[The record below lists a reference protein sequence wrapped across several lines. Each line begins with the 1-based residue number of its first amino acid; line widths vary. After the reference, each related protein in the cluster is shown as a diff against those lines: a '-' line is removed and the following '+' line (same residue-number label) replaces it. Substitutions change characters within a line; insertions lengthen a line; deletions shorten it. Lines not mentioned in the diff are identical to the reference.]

1 MLYRLLIITLLISCA
16 SSQVSVSTGIEKT
29 QYLQPLQRARYFQSQ
44 PNIRI
49 YVYDEEKEGYLYP
62 LFEKGIITP
71 ESFSERFKPPYK
83 LTRNDSNF
91 NDGADFDFDGKIII
105 IWEVEFVEMKD
116 YTKVNITV
124 SEGLQDFKVYCF
136 SFETDETKTIKEQLE
151 QMQKLEQPIKVCHGY
166 L

>member
-1 MLYRLLIITLLISCA
+1 
-16 SSQVSVSTGIEKT
+16 
-29 QYLQPLQRARYFQSQ
+29 
-44 PNIRI
+44 
-49 YVYDEEKEGYLYP
+49 
-62 LFEKGIITP
+62 
-71 ESFSERFKPPYK
+71 
-83 LTRNDSNF
+83 
-91 NDGADFDFDGKIII
+91 
-105 IWEVEFVEMKD
+105 MKD